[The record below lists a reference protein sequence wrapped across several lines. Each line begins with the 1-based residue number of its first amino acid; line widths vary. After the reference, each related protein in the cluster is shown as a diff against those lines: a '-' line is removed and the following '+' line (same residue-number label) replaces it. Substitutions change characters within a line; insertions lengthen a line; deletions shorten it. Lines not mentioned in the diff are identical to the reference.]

1 MTGLAVVFNAFLIGG
16 AARNNRGVNGSDDGG
31 TDSHTSGWSV
41 VAGLRRHGGN
51 TKPMEVD
58 VI

>member
-1 MTGLAVVFNAFLIGG
+1 MSSFLIGG
-16 AARNNRGVNGSDDGG
+16 AAHNDGGVNESGDGG

-41 VAGLRRHGGN
+41 VARLRRHGGN